1 MFTILVALLPIL
13 EQFKAPVPLIS
24 LGEILLLPYVFAY
37 LFKDAKSLVVEPL
50 LAVFYFVPLVTT
62 TVVMIFS
69 TSYINLMDSFSVIA
83 RIFFY
88 YLFIIVA
95 IKEVEY
101 PKFIKCYCFLAI
113 LLTLYLICQVLVHY
127 LIGVE
132 LPVLM
137 NNASVLFHFDES
149 MTSERYYFLYGFR
162 PPSLFTEPSYY
173 AVYVAPFLAILLF
186 SRDTERILGLSRI
199 KTLILAVVISGT
211 CLLSTS
217 SSGVLFLVIIWG
229 YFFFIS
235 ANRGGLSV
243 FGKIILTL
251 LILVAVF
258 IVLTS
263 PLFGFVV
270 SRTISGATF
279 GQRIG
284 RGFLIFD
291 QMDSFRQIFG
301 VGLNNLGNYVL
312 SQGITTPFDEEDL
325 NYAVSFTSRLVTTG
339 IIGLTAVVVFFTG
352 TKAKCKG
359 PLSTLMLAL
368 TAVTFFVMSGEYTNN
383 FAFMFLIL
391 TFCINEERRHASL
404 CSARITTGISR
415 EA

>member
-1 MFTILVALLPIL
+1 MFSLFVALLPIL
-13 EQFKAPVPLIS
+13 EQFKAPLPLIS
-24 LGEILLLPYVFAY
+24 FGEILLLPYILVY
-37 LFKDAKSLVVEPL
+37 LFKDVKSLVIEPL
-50 LAVFYFVPLVTT
+50 LAVFYFVPLITT
-62 TVVMIFS
+62 AIVMIFS
-69 TSYINLMDSFSVIA
+69 SSYINLSDSFSVIA
-83 RIFFY
+83 RIAFY

-95 IKEVEY
+95 IKELDFSR
-101 PKFIKCYCFLAI
+101 FIKCYCFLVFF
-113 LLTLYLICQVLVHY
+113 LTLYLISQVLGHY
-127 LIGVE
+127 LFGVE

-137 NNASVLFHFDES
+137 NNASVLFHFDQS
-149 MTSERYYFLYGFR
+149 ITSERYYYLYGFR

-173 AVYVAPFLAILLF
+173 AVYVAPFLALLLF
-186 SRDTERILGLSRI
+186 SEDTRHILGLSNF
-199 KTLILAVVISGT
+199 KALVFATCVSVA

-243 FGKIILTL
+243 FGKIILTFV
-251 LILVAVF
+251 ILVSVF
-258 IVLTS
+258 IVFTS
-263 PLFGFVV
+263 PIFNFVV

-301 VGLNNLGNYVL
+301 VGLNNLGNYVF

-339 IIGLTAVVVFFTG
+339 IIGLAAVVVFFAG
-352 TKAKCKG
+352 TRAKCKG
-359 PLSTLMLAL
+359 PLSALMLAL
-368 TAVTFFVMSGEYTNN
+368 TAISFFVMSGEYTNN

-391 TFCINEERRHASL
+391 TFCINEERRRASL
-404 CSARITTGISR
+404 CSASITTGISR